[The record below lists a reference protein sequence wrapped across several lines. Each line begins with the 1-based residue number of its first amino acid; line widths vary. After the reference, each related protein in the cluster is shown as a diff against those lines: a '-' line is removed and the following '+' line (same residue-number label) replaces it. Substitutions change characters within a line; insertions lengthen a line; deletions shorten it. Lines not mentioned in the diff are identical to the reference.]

1 MKRKSA
7 NRLLVFLVSFLSIMV
22 MIPEIV
28 YAAQPAKS
36 IPALT
41 GNQRNDVVNIAESQY
56 GYQAYRDNNIY
67 AVEIGGK
74 NGASWC
80 AYFVTWCMRKAR
92 VSADVYPSY
101 AAGSCTDLIN
111 WYKQRG
117 RWHRV
122 HGNTWSYN
130 SVRDT
135 TSTDA
140 SYVPQKGDLV
150 LFDRDISNR
159 NGPEHIGI
167 VRECKNGK
175 VYCTDGN
182 NSDDRVGH
190 KEYALTNNY
199 ILGYC
204 SPAYAGDQ
212 PVNQD
217 PIGHIDSCTA
227 DNGTITVNGWTYDPD
242 EPDKSLAVHIYVGG
256 SCGQPGAAGY
266 VFIAD
271 QDGPDVNQAF
281 HINGKH
287 RFTATIQTDK
297 LGNQP
302 VYVYAINSTWG
313 NNPEIGKSNV
323 YMKRPCAL
331 TFDKNEIVV
340 GENTS
345 TKLTIK
351 YDGEDASQMDA
362 RLVNQKDND
371 LARLTWGNIDATV
384 PSIELNITGVKAGSN
399 VIKVV
404 LMDKNSNDLYAK
416 TINITVSHTHKYD
429 VEKVIK
435 EATCSQTGTIRYACA
450 CGALSATT
458 KTIQAKGHKYS
469 NTWTVDQ
476 EATCKTA
483 GSKSRHCENCDA
495 KKDVTEIPK
504 TAHSYK
510 DGICSVCGEKD
521 PAYVEKTEEEQKKNN
536 DDDEQQ
542 EADNGNK
549 WQDKKNEV
557 INAAKDYLPKYFVKN
572 GLIYQVVNK
581 NQNKVKILA
590 CKNNQKKKVEVPDTV
605 MISGKTYKVVEIG
618 AKAFYGMK
626 GLQTVVIGANI
637 QKIGN
642 GAFCKCKKVKDI
654 TIYSSEIKT
663 MGKNAWKGV
672 TKGAK
677 VHVPAA
683 KLKAYKRMMK
693 KAGMSPKVLYDAR

>member
-7 NRLLVFLVSFLSIMV
+7 NRLLVFLVSFLSILVMV
-22 MIPEIV
+22 PEIV

-74 NGASWC
+74 NGTSWC

-101 AAGSCTDLIN
+101 AAGSCTDLVN

-122 HGNTWSYN
+122 HGSTWSYG
-130 SVRDT
+130 SVKDT
-135 TSTDA
+135 TSLDA
-140 SYVPQKGDLV
+140 AYVPQKGDLV
-150 LFDRDISNR
+150 MFDWDISNK

-175 VYCTDGN
+175 IYCTDGN
-182 NSDDRVGH
+182 NANDQVGH
-190 KEYALTNNY
+190 KEYALTSSN

-204 SPAYAGDQ
+204 SPAYTGDT
-212 PVNQD
+212 PVNRD
-217 PIGHIDSCTA
+217 PIGHVDSYTVG
-227 DNGTITVNGWTYDPD
+227 NGTITVNGWTYDPD
-242 EPDKSLAVHIYVGG
+242 EPSKSLNVHIYIGG
-256 SCGQPGAAGY
+256 ACGQPGAAGY
-266 VFIAD
+266 PVTAD
-271 QDGPDVNQAF
+271 LDSSDVNRAYN
-281 HINGKH
+281 ITGKH
-287 RFTATIQTDK
+287 RFSATIQTDK

-302 VYVYAINSTWG
+302 IYVYAINSAWG
-313 NNPEIGKSNV
+313 NNPEIGRSNV
-323 YMKRPCAL
+323 YVKRPCAL

-340 GENTS
+340 GENAS

-371 LARLTWGNIDATV
+371 LARLTWGNIDASV

-429 VEKVIK
+429 VEKVTK

-458 KTIQAKGHKYS
+458 KTIQAKGH
-469 NTWTVDQ
+469 Q
-476 EATCKTA
+476 
-483 GSKSRHCENCDA
+483 
-495 KKDVTEIPK
+495 
-504 TAHSYK
+504 YK
-510 DGICSVCGEKD
+510 DGKCTVCGEKD
-521 PAYVEKTEEEQKKNN
+521 PTYVDQTDESQNKK
-536 DDDEQQ
+536 DD
-542 EADNGNK
+542 
-549 WQDKKNEV
+549 V
-557 INAAKDYLPKYFVKN
+557 VNAVKDYLNDKNWNKDSDDADNKQFTSAFFVKN

-581 NQNKVKILA
+581 NQNYVKVLA
-590 CKNNQKKKVEVPDTV
+590 CKSKQKKNVEVPDTV
-605 MISGKTYKVVEIG
+605 TVSGKTYKVVEIG
-618 AKAFYGMK
+618 SKAFYGMR
-626 GLQTVVIGANI
+626 GLKTVVIGANI
-637 QKIGN
+637 RKIGN
-642 GAFCKCKKVKDI
+642 GAFYKCKKVTDI
-654 TIYSSEIKT
+654 TIRSSEIKS
-663 MGKNAWKGV
+663 MGKNAWKGI
-672 TKGAK
+672 TKDAK